1 MAVAQEPQK
10 ATLAHGL
17 FGNAYLLLA
26 LASLCWSGNH
36 LMGRAIAGHVPP
48 LTISALRWLLAAVVI
63 YPFVR
68 KQLATDWPLIRERLG
83 MVIYL
88 VAARR
93 RIVRC
98 AAIRRPAADHRAQCV
113 GDEFAR
119 RRCSSRPRALV
130 MVGDRLTAGQTVGIA
145 ISLLGVLAII
155 TKLDPGVLTHF
166 SFNVGDLIILG
177 NLAIWGVYSISLRW
191 RPRIHPFSF
200 MFIFALISGIAMLPV
215 VAWEHSTGFVL
226 QPTLLT
232 FGSIAFVTL
241 FSTIVAFMC
250 WTRGV
255 ELIGP
260 NRAGV
265 FLHLIPIFSA
275 LLTGVLLGEPL
286 MGYHVVGFALI
297 LAGVYCAARSSG
309 ELG

>member
-1 MAVAQEPQK
+1 MTAEPADTPTK
-10 ATLAHGL
+10 ARGL

-48 LTISALRWLLAAVVI
+48 LTISTLRWLFAAALI

-68 KQLATDWPLIRERLG
+68 KQLARDWPLIRARLG
-83 MVIYL
+83 AAIYL
-88 VAARR
+88 SLLGGAVFGALQFVGLQLTTALNVSVMNSLAPLFIAAAS
-93 RIVRC
+93 
-98 AAIRRPAADHRAQCV
+98 AAM
-113 GDEFAR
+113 F
-119 RRCSSRPRALV
+119 
-130 MVGDRLTAGQTVGIA
+130 GDRLTVGQGVGIA

-155 TKLDPGVLTHF
+155 TRLDASVLTHF

-177 NLAIWGVYSISLRW
+177 NIVIWGVYSASLRW
-191 RPRIHPFSF
+191 RPRIDPLSF

-215 VAWEHSTGFVL
+215 AVWEHSTGFVL

-232 FGSIAFVTL
+232 FAAVAFVTI
-241 FSTIVAFMC
+241 FSTIVAFIC

-286 MGYHVVGFALI
+286 MGYHVAGFALI
-297 LAGVYCAARSSG
+297 LLGVYCAARSSG
-309 ELG
+309 EWR